1 MKFVATFTKTIP
13 ILILFLK
20 QAKIIKYM
28 SKVIPIE
35 IAKPQA
41 SMIIPTK
48 VKIAKIDK
56 ESMII
61 VYTIIFGAI
70 FNKNMK
76 IALQNIDPKMQ
87 PIISPLN

>member
-28 SKVIPIE
+28 SKIIPME

-41 SMIIPTK
+41 SMIIPTT
-48 VKIAKIDK
+48 ANNARIDK
-56 ESMII
+56 ERMNI

-70 FNKNMK
+70 FNKKIK

-87 PIISPLN
+87 AVISPLN

>member
-28 SKVIPIE
+28 SKVMPID

-48 VKIAKIDK
+48 ANIARIDK

-87 PIISPLN
+87 AVI